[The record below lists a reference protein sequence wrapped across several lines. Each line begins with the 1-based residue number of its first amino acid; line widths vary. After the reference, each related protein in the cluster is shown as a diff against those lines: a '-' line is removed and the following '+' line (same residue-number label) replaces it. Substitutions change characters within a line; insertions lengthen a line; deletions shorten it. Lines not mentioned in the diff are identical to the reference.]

1 MAGGVASA
9 RDALVLLAAPACTPQ
24 APARSLASHTIAL
37 AHHVLLWRAGQ
48 SDAAV
53 GCAMATVVPCRGV
66 RGAAH
71 AIRALVAARTL
82 CTRPPTPKAS
92 VRLGLA
98 TSTLWRRTA
107 LAMAPP
113 GKPAPFMAHSQVC
126 TWVLGG
132 GGGQGVAPQKA
143 PGSQRG
149 CGTGAPAR
157 RRRTSLLPPSL
168 LPPSLSGTCP
178 DEHGAPG
185 GRRRAPQAGGQ
196 GGGRRRRERGGRQ
209 RHRARGE
216 RAGNM
221 LSCCWLMPPC
231 CAHAR
236 SAPCLRAGTGGG
248 RRGDRAAASQRP
260 GRRAAQGLRGCARAA
275 GSGGGGHWGGRAR
288 QHECLLHHPSCV
300 LAPAGAPIENL
311 IIRTVDISDEAKCK
325 EFAEVRWLW
334 WWGGPLPCAAHH
346 PQPCP
351 STPPPPLPPQSVVKD
366 YGRIDHA
373 VSCFG
378 GWWQGGERALACAQ
392 IEGSGVGARNP
403 THPLH

>member
-132 GGGQGVAPQKA
+132 GGGGRGLPRRKRPAPSA
-143 PGSQRG
+143 AA
-149 CGTGAPAR
+149 APAPPLDDVGPP
-157 RRRTSLLPPSL
+157 SCLPPSC
-168 LPPSLSGTCP
+168 LPPC
-178 DEHGAPG
+178 
-185 GRRRAPQAGGQ
+185 
-196 GGGRRRRERGGRQ
+196 RERAQMSMVPQEGGV
-209 RHRARGE
+209 E
-216 RAGNM
+216 RRKLEGKVVVV
-221 LSCCWLMPPC
+221 
-231 CAHAR
+231 
-236 SAPCLRAGTGGG
+236 GG
-248 RRGDRAAASQRP
+248 
-260 GRRAAQGLRGCARAA
+260 
-275 GSGGGGHWGGRAR
+275 
-288 QHECLLHHPSCV
+288 
-300 LAPAGAPIENL
+300 
-311 IIRTVDISDEAKCK
+311 
-325 EFAEVRWLW
+325 
-334 WWGGPLPCAAHH
+334 
-346 PQPCP
+346 
-351 STPPPPLPPQSVVKD
+351 
-366 YGRIDHA
+366 
-373 VSCFG
+373 
-378 GWWQGGERALACAQ
+378 
-392 IEGSGVGARNP
+392 GSGVVGSGIVREASARA
-403 THPLH
+403 TC